1 MAEGFFDPA
10 DMAVPQ
16 VRADRLCAAMV
27 RIRPKTMLVLDIAE
41 SQEQADA
48 LARNEIHADGSE
60 HWYRFFTPQDLGR
73 VNDAEFAMG
82 MVRHEFARL
91 VRAGSSFPAT
101 VPLDGG
107 GSGFAISTDGHVLS
121 NYHLVTGEVG
131 YYGREAGALDEE
143 VLCRGLCADV
153 AVRNERGGWDWVA
166 AREVW
171 LVSNPPKARALWDD
185 GQGRLHLREDTALLR
200 VVPPPSA
207 HLPLSPRMPVL
218 GEPVWMAGFPLRSAR
233 RVEALAAGRY
243 ADADGS
249 LRVSTG
255 VVTALEAPDFF
266 TSDLDGSMGNSGS
279 PVFDAQGQVIGMFT
293 RAAGNGPRNA
303 FEYGHVQRVHV
314 TTALTASGLG
324 LATID
329 EAGGATTR
337 QYGYAEQ

>member
-27 RIRPKTMLVLDIAE
+27 RIRPKTMLVLGIAE
-41 SQEQADA
+41 SQAQADA

-60 HWYRFFTPQDLGR
+60 HWYRFFTPQDLDR
-73 VNDAEFAMG
+73 ANEPEFAMG

-107 GSGFAISTDGHVLS
+107 GTGFAINPDGHVLT

-131 YYGREAGALDEE
+131 YYRREEGAIDEE
-143 VLCRGLCADV
+143 VLCRGLCADI
-153 AVRNERGGWDWVA
+153 AIRNKQGGWDWVA

-185 GQGRLHLREDTALLR
+185 GQGRLHPREDTALLR
-200 VVPPPSA
+200 IVPPPSA
-207 HLPLSPRMPVL
+207 HLSLSPRIPAL

-233 RVEALAAGRY
+233 RGEALAAGGY
-243 ADADGS
+243 TDADGS

-266 TSDLDGSMGNSGS
+266 TTDLDGSMGNSGS

-303 FEYGHVQRVHV
+303 FEFGHVQRVHV
-314 TTALTASGLG
+314 TTALATSGLG
-324 LATID
+324 LLAVD
-329 EAGGATTR
+329 GAGGAATR